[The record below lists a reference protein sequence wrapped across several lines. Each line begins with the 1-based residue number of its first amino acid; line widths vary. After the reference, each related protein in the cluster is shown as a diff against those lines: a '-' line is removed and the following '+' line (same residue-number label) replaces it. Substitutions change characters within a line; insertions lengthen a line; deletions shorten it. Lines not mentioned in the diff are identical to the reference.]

1 MNKWYY
7 CNSQTSTSISYGLQI
22 PCLMLIQKLC
32 IKSSFVSKGIFHF
45 PNIGLTIYL
54 ILVLTKNFLNALI
67 SSVMVGLILVPNGK
81 LLGKQFGDK
90 YPYEEALAKAKLEK
104 QNQEQLE
111 ISEEPDGPG
120 GRLYGSDYEY
130 HKELISNITIKDG
143 DPKPQFVHEEH
154 PWGIF
159 FTVLGTVLLDF
170 DADACQSPSRAYL
183 LDVTTA
189 GKYE

>member
-1 MNKWYY
+1 
-7 CNSQTSTSISYGLQI
+7 
-22 PCLMLIQKLC
+22 
-32 IKSSFVSKGIFHF
+32 
-45 PNIGLTIYL
+45 
-54 ILVLTKNFLNALI
+54 
-67 SSVMVGLILVPNGK
+67 LILVPNGK

-104 QNQEQLE
+104 LAHGEMENTQEH
-111 ISEEPDGPG
+111 DGPG

-130 HKELISNITIKDG
+130 DKTMATLSANTTYTDTEDEEKEV
-143 DPKPQFVHEEH
+143 QFKHEEH

-183 LDVTTA
+183 LDVTVS
-189 GKYE
+189 GN

>member
-1 MNKWYY
+1 MINAPIA
-7 CNSQTSTSISYGLQI
+7 SG
-22 PCLMLIQKLC
+22 ML
-32 IKSSFVSKGIFHF
+32 
-45 PNIGLTIYL
+45 
-54 ILVLTKNFLNALI
+54 
-67 SSVMVGLILVPNGK
+67 GLILVPNGK
-81 LLGKQFGDK
+81 LIGKQLGDK

-104 QNQEQLE
+104 QNQEPFE
-111 ISEEPDGPG
+111 AAEEPDGPG

-130 HKELISNITIKDG
+130 HKKLISNITINKD
-143 DPKPQFVHEEH
+143 DDSKPQFVHEEH

-189 GKYE
+189 GKVEQSIRCKIYFR

>member
-1 MNKWYY
+1 M
-7 CNSQTSTSISYGLQI
+7 
-22 PCLMLIQKLC
+22 LMLIYQ
-32 IKSSFVSKGIFHF
+32 
-45 PNIGLTIYL
+45 T
-54 ILVLTKNFLNALI
+54 LVLTNNFINVLI
-67 SSVMVGLILVPNGK
+67 SSVLVGLILVPNGK

-104 QNQEQLE
+104 QNQEPLE
-111 ISEEPDGPG
+111 TPEEPDGPG

-189 GKYE
+189 GKS